1 MSREGD
7 IWVYFVCSS
16 SYSYSAPVTDLFQYC
31 KLKRIQKLNYHVV
44 KTACKFQFKY
54 YADGIVNPMTE
65 MGYPQH
71 ISSIVAK
78 KSAVKGYPIPS
89 LSKIDFTAIH

>member
-1 MSREGD
+1 MSREGE

-16 SYSYSAPVTDLFQYC
+16 SYSYSTPVTDLFQYC
-31 KLKRIQKLNYHVV
+31 KLKRIKKLKDHVV
-44 KTACKFQFKY
+44 KNACKFLFKY
-54 YADGIVNPMTE
+54 YTDGIVNPMTE

-78 KSAVKGYPIPS
+78 KSAFKGYLIPS